1 MYSSYSRDI
10 HKPQVEAAFQEP
22 PEPKRGNEASNVNP
36 PRVLLG
42 RLHHPPLDI
51 MHYQLAL
58 PLLDIILQY
67 RSQLPLLEIP
77 TRAHAAA
84 HSFPVLVAASTD
96 QQDAAA
102 TTTSA
107 TERLEA
113 EQSDYVGSFSNRA
126 ARIRDNTAD
135 NAASDDENDNDF
147 EPSSSQDN
155 SD

>member
-1 MYSSYSRDI
+1 M
-10 HKPQVEAAFQEP
+10 Q
-22 PEPKRGNEASNVNP
+22 
-36 PRVLLG
+36 
-42 RLHHPPLDI
+42 
-51 MHYQLAL
+51 YQLEL
-58 PLLDIILQY
+58 PLLDILLQY

-84 HSFPVLVAASTD
+84 HSFPVLVATSTD
-96 QQDAAA
+96 QQAAAA

-113 EQSDYVGSFSNRA
+113 ERSGYAGSFANRA
-126 ARIRDNTAD
+126 ARIRHNTAD
-135 NAASDDENDNDF
+135 NAASDDDNDNDF